1 MVNYLEELLDQGYSY
16 RMISELSDLSIPII
30 KKIVKQEL
38 SYEML
43 TIEQQNGVNKIMK
56 IHDLITRYHTDPASW
71 LESYCDDYSFSPLQ
85 LFVDKK
91 EDEFFKLI
99 NNSLTEEEKNK
110 LQNDYNSQWEC
121 FIAPDGHHSIGLKEN
136 NNI

>member
-1 MVNYLEELLDQGYSY
+1 MINYLKELLDQGYSY
-16 RMISELSDLSIPII
+16 RMIAELSGLSIPIV
-30 KKIVKQEL
+30 KNIVQQEL
-38 SYEML
+38 SYEKL
-43 TIEQQNGVNKIMK
+43 TIEQQNGVNKIIK
-56 IHDLITRYHTDPASW
+56 IHDLITQYHIDPSSW
-71 LESYCDDYSFSPLQ
+71 LESCYDDYNFSPLQ

-121 FIAPDGHHSIGLKEN
+121 FMAPDGYHSIRLKEST
-136 NNI
+136 I

>member
-1 MVNYLEELLDQGYSY
+1 
-16 RMISELSDLSIPII
+16 
-30 KKIVKQEL
+30 
-38 SYEML
+38 
-43 TIEQQNGVNKIMK
+43 MK

-99 NNSLTEEEKNK
+99 NDSLTEEEKNK
-110 LQNDYNSQWEC
+110 IQNDYNSQ
-121 FIAPDGHHSIGLKEN
+121 
-136 NNI
+136 